1 MFNCIINFFNNNK
14 NKNKNENTNYIFNKE
29 YRNSY
34 NKLWIQQIQN
44 YYP

>member
-14 NKNKNENTNYIFNKE
+14 NKNKNYIFNKE